1 MGIAA
6 AQTPE
11 APTAESAAHAAGS
24 SHLRGGWYPWDP
36 YQYREYRHGVSILT
50 GFDVEIERALARI
63 MRVEISLPPI
73 TWEEHLAAL
82 ADGRADIASGAT
94 ASEERSAFT
103 YVSKPYR
110 TETDV
115 LILPKGA
122 GRRYSFRT
130 VEQMLEA
137 FAKQRFRLGV
147 IAGYAYADARVNA
160 FIAEPANRD
169 QIVTVAS
176 DADNLQNLLDGV
188 IDGFLADRVAANTT
202 AWRNKQAGRIEEHP
216 LRFSTDIHFLL
227 SRATQTPQML
237 ARLDAAIDELK
248 ASGEFRRIADVYALP
263 VLITSAQPLWLWG
276 PIAAVITA
284 SFGGLM
290 RDLYRHDRVTANLGG
305 ELYRLRARP
314 CRLPG
319 LGGRTTAAGRDQD
332 RRDRDHF
339 GRVPDPDGGG
349 RARHEGMALR
359 LNAGAR
365 AQYPA
370 ASAPRVRGSAAP
382 TRPVGA
388 TRIELADVGRRR
400 TMTLSPRASSAA
412 MRSAATPGSAKIRSG
427 IH

>member
-1 MGIAA
+1 LLSWLVLASLSLVGIAA

-63 MRVEISLPPI
+63 MRVEISLPPMP
-73 TWEEHLAAL
+73 WEEHLAAL

-94 ASEERSAFT
+94 ASEERSAFA

-122 GRRYSFRT
+122 GRRYPFRT
-130 VEQMLEA
+130 IEQMLDT
-137 FAKQRFRLGV
+137 FARQRFRLGV

-202 AWRNKQAGRIEEHP
+202 AWRNKQA
-216 LRFSTDIHFLL
+216 
-227 SRATQTPQML
+227 
-237 ARLDAAIDELK
+237 
-248 ASGEFRRIADVYALP
+248 ALP
-263 VLITSAQPLWLWG
+263 AADRSSSLRCWRSSGRQRLGSRPMTRSLPTLPPRCSRPRPPTGSG
-276 PIAAVITA
+276 P
-284 SFGGLM
+284 M
-290 RDLYRHDRVTANLGG
+290 
-305 ELYRLRARP
+305 P
-314 CRLPG
+314 
-319 LGGRTTAAGRDQD
+319 
-332 RRDRDHF
+332 
-339 GRVPDPDGGG
+339 
-349 RARHEGMALR
+349 
-359 LNAGAR
+359 
-365 AQYPA
+365 
-370 ASAPRVRGSAAP
+370 
-382 TRPVGA
+382 
-388 TRIELADVGRRR
+388 
-400 TMTLSPRASSAA
+400 
-412 MRSAATPGSAKIRSG
+412 SAATCSAGYWSLPASTCR
-427 IH
+427 

>member
-11 APTAESAAHAAGS
+11 APAAESAAHAAGS

-94 ASEERSAFT
+94 ASEERSAFA

-122 GRRYSFRT
+122 GRRYPFRT

-248 ASGEFRRIADVYALP
+248 ASGEFRRIADALR
-263 VLITSAQPLWLWG
+263 
-276 PIAAVITA
+276 AA
-284 SFGGLM
+284 GLDQSDP
-290 RDLYRHDRVTANLGG
+290 RQRLVSCS
-305 ELYRLRARP
+305 RLRRHRGFCALGRGACLCRP
-314 CRLPG
+314 IHIV
-319 LGGRTTAAGRDQD
+319 
-332 RRDRDHF
+332 RRAD
-339 GRVPDPDGGG
+339 
-349 RARHEGMALR
+349 
-359 LNAGAR
+359 
-365 AQYPA
+365 
-370 ASAPRVRGSAAP
+370 
-382 TRPVGA
+382 TRRPS
-388 TRIELADVGRRR
+388 GRRR
-400 TMTLSPRASSAA
+400 RRRPRRAVAA
-412 MRSAATPGSAKIRSG
+412 
-427 IH
+427 